1 MYGAPGASSWLLPK
15 GDSRDSESFLAAR
28 AHVSGPAGPLAYL
41 DSAGGEE
48 AVAGSPDCAP
58 SRRRGR
64 CRRSLSLPPPAPPSS
79 LEPVSLSSL
88 RADLRAIGGA
98 RAVSRH
104 LASTAHDGARAAEAA
119 AAAAAAAAAV
129 QVLFSSAAAR
139 VRRLRSVASALAAS
153 VDERRASNLASAAK
167 LASRGSTLEDAVDSL
182 CAARASC
189 GEAGGGSDC
198 AASVVASTAEAASSL
213 ERLSHRRWLMVSQVA
228 ELYPISALASFSP
241 HRFGRE
247 LAIGPPAAAVAL
259 DLPLGPAAAEAL
271 LEGGG
276 RRAAVALG
284 YVASVVATLAP
295 LLDVA
300 LRYEPLP
307 RGATSVVVDRC
318 RGGGMPLPR
327 KGSWQ
332 QRRRQR
338 WRQRGGGAVSP
349 PLRWAG
355 LVSLGLRRWP
365 SYRCGRGAGRRPP
378 PLPTAFFCSTRC
390 VVGGGLVRGGE
401 NLSVFLVLN
410 AGQLRSWVRRDGDL

>member
-1 MYGAPGASSWLLPK
+1 M
-15 GDSRDSESFLAAR
+15 ESFLAAR

-129 QVLFSSAAAR
+129 QVLFSSTAAR

-318 RGGGMPLPR
+318 RGGGDATAA
-327 KGSWQ
+327 
-332 QRRRQR
+332 QRIMAAAAAAAVAAA
-338 WRQRGGGAVSP
+338 GGGCSLTPPAVGGVGQLGP
-349 PLRWAG
+349 EALAELPL
-355 LVSLGLRRWP
+355 WP
-365 SYRCGRGAGRRPP
+365 RRGATPASIANGIFLLNQVCGGGRVGEGRRKS
-378 PLPTAFFCSTRC
+378 FCFPC
-390 VVGGGLVRGGE
+390 AKCWPAPELG
-401 NLSVFLVLN
+401 
-410 AGQLRSWVRRDGDL
+410 